1 VKILFL
7 DQFSELGGAQQ
18 SLLDT
23 IEAVRR
29 KGWRASALLPGRGPL
44 VETLQA
50 IGVPVGEIACGPYES
65 GTKSPGDSVRFVLD
79 LGSQVRSI
87 RSVADVDLIY
97 VNGPRLMPAAA
108 LASGK
113 RKPIVFHAHSH
124 VYGIAAQ
131 LLRRGIRRADAT
143 VIACSNSVLDPLRDA
158 VGACSVNVIPSGV
171 RDAGYRE
178 RRFEDGNWRMGIV
191 GRIAPDKGQLEFAG
205 AARILARA
213 LPGARFVICGALL
226 FGASSAYLDEV
237 QEQSRGLPMD
247 FLPWQSDIGRV
258 LSDLDLL
265 VVPSKREG
273 MARIIAE
280 AFSAGVP
287 VVAFPAGGIPEAIVD
302 GETGFLTRDFSAN
315 GLACR
320 IREATANTDVLHLV
334 TRNARNA
341 WARLYTVSAYQERII
356 CLIERL
362 LEQHVPETSR
372 QVSPTTSKT
381 PEPQLRR

>member
-23 IEAVRR
+23 IEAVQRM
-29 KGWRASALLPGRGPL
+29 GWRASTLLPGRGPL
-44 VETLQA
+44 FETLQGL
-50 IGVPVGEIACGPYES
+50 GVSADEIACGPYES
-65 GTKSPGDSVRFVLD
+65 GRKNVGDSLRFALDVR
-79 LGSQVRSI
+79 GQVRAI
-87 RSVADVDLIY
+87 RAAAANHNFDLIY

-113 RKPIVFHAHSH
+113 RRPVVFHAHSH
-124 VYGIAAQ
+124 VYGVAAQ
-131 LLRRGIRRADAT
+131 LLRRSICRAAAT

-158 VGACSVNVIPSGV
+158 VEAHSVHVIPSGV

-178 RRFEDGNWRMGIV
+178 RRFESGNWRVGIV
-191 GRIAPDKGQLEFAG
+191 GRIAPDKGQLEFAA
-205 AARILARA
+205 AARLLASE
-213 LPGARFVICGALL
+213 LPGARFSVCGALL
-226 FGASSAYLDEV
+226 FGAASAYLDQV
-237 QEQSRGLPMD
+237 REQSRGLPVD

-258 LSDLDLL
+258 LSELDLL

-302 GETGFLTRDFSAN
+302 GETGFLTRGFSSNA
-315 GLACR
+315 LASR
-320 IREATANTDVLHLV
+320 IREATAEPDVLRRV
-334 TRNARNA
+334 ARNARAA

-356 CLIERL
+356 RL
-362 LEQHVPETSR
+362 LEQHAPEMSR
-372 QVSPTTSKT
+372 PAWSSTSKT
-381 PEPQLRR
+381 PEPQPRR